1 MPIETLISIVYK
13 GNIFQSHPEQI
24 PDLKQ
29 QKLRDNLNANVF
41 SQNFAPYNNQED
53 ILIDGYEPEDI
64 EKKRL
69 RRHDSESGRLL
80 SSSAFS
86 KISETLGKG
95 DLHFRDRS

>member
-29 QKLRDNLNANVF
+29 RGSLNANVF
-41 SQNFAPYNNQED
+41 SQNFAPYNNQETD
-53 ILIDGYEPEDI
+53 YLIDGYEPEDI

-69 RRHDSESGRLL
+69 RRHDTESGRLL

-95 DLHFRDRS
+95 AI